1 MFVPATK
8 PARLIVSI
16 LLAVAFSFLFAS
28 CSVIVRKYPAAKPF
42 VYKTDVQVEGK
53 FTTDERKQLKAQLEQ
68 QLHDSLKPR
77 TVQKWVFFNY
87 MDNPPSYDS
96 LNVGKSIIYLK
107 ALLNSAGYYH
117 DTIIPQVRI
126 DTVED
131 QYRTFIDFHVQPGR
145 LTRLDSIWYGMNRD
159 TVGARPGRDTLQ
171 QITLNAR
178 NESLLKKGEAFSKP
192 VIAAERDRLA
202 DLYRNNGYLRF
213 TSEEILAIWDT
224 VDLALIRP
232 TLDPIEQ
239 ARLIEAL
246 RERRE
251 NPTADVEMTLRANRD
266 TSHLIRYYNGNI
278 TIYPDV
284 GRDTAEYVPQFQNI
298 GELRIVTYFNRFK
311 PKILAE
317 NVFMKKGDLYV
328 QRNYLRTLNRFN
340 ALGAWR
346 LVSIDQVPRPGTDT
360 VDFNIKLTPAEKY
373 KFSANLEGSRNVGQS
388 VYFTG
393 SLLGMGVNFN
403 LQNRNFARVAGQANT
418 SARFGTELG
427 SSEGENLVQSVQA
440 IFSHTIT
447 FPRLIP
453 KGTWV
458 PQALRENARTSLNF
472 NVGNIDRIDVFNVS
486 TFNASMGYEFNWKN
500 KLLGIRF
507 PNVEYNYLIP
517 GPRLRKYIEENAS
530 FKYIFNTGL
539 ISSIIGNYTRAGAPR
554 KNVTNVFRTSLE
566 LSGPITGYFRSP
578 FLDKKLYRFARA
590 DVEFRNTHT
599 IRRTAVVW
607 RVFGGIG
614 VGVPRFAKDSINFS
628 LPFFRQYYAGGPN
641 SMRAWGLRKLGPGSR
656 IASLAIDE
664 YPDRFGDIQLEGNF
678 EYRFY
683 VANFQGW
690 IINSALFTDVGNVW
704 FLRDDPTIENEEF
717 RFNRLWHDLAIGA
730 GTGLRLDLGFLKI
743 RVDYAFKIKNPTL
756 EVPGPQWFTDTKGQ
770 LQFGIDYPF

>member
-1 MFVPATK
+1 
-8 PARLIVSI
+8 
-16 LLAVAFSFLFAS
+16 
-28 CSVIVRKYPAAKPF
+28 
-42 VYKTDVQVEGK
+42 
-53 FTTDERKQLKAQLEQ
+53 LEQ
-68 QLHDSLKPR
+68 QLHDSIRPPR
-77 TVQKWVFFNY
+77 TVQKWVLFNY
-87 MDNPPSYDS
+87 MDNPPVYDS
-96 LNVGKSIIYLK
+96 LNIGKSIVYLR
-107 ALLNSAGYYH
+107 ALLNSVGYYH
-117 DTIIPQVRI
+117 DTIIPRVRI

-131 QYRTFIDFHVQPGR
+131 QYRTFIDFHVQPGT

-171 QITLNAR
+171 QITLNAK

-224 VDLALIRP
+224 VDLALLRP

-246 RERRE
+246 RQRRE

-266 TSHLIRYYNGNI
+266 TSHLVRYYNGNI

-284 GRDTAEYVPQFQNI
+284 GPDTVDYVPQFQNT
-298 GELRIVTYFNRFK
+298 GGLNIVTYFNRFK

-317 NVFMKKGDLYV
+317 NVFIRRGDLYV

-340 ALGAWR
+340 SLGAWR
-346 LVSIDQVPRPGTDT
+346 LVTIDQVPRPGTDT

-373 KFSANLEGSRNVGQS
+373 KFSANLEGSRNIGQTFI
-388 VYFTG
+388 YGYGG
-393 SLLGMGVNFN
+393 SLLGLGVNFN
-403 LQNRNFARVAGQANT
+403 MQNRNFARVAGQANT
-418 SARFGTELG
+418 SFRFGTELG
-427 SSEGENLVQSVQA
+427 STQGENLVQSVQA
-440 IFSHTIT
+440 IFSHSII

-453 KGTWV
+453 RRTWV
-458 PQALRENARTSLNF
+458 PRSLRENARTSLNF
-472 NVGNIDRIDVFNVS
+472 NVGNVDRIEYFNVT
-486 TFNASMGYEFNWKN
+486 TFNTSMGYEFNWKN

-517 GPRLRKYIEENAS
+517 GPGLYDLIGTNAS
-530 FKYIFNTGL
+530 YGYIFNTGL
-539 ISSIIGNYTRAGAPR
+539 ISSVIGNYTRAGAPR
-554 KNVTNVFRTSLE
+554 KNLTNVFRTSLE
-566 LSGPITGYFRSP
+566 LSGPVTGFFRSR
-578 FLDKKLYRFARA
+578 FLDSNLYRFARA
-590 DVEFRNTHT
+590 DVEYRSTHT
-599 IRRTAVVW
+599 IRRTAIAW

-614 VGVPRFAKDSINFS
+614 VGVPRFAKDSINFY

-641 SMRAWGLRKLGPGSR
+641 SMRAWGLRKLGPGSM
-656 IASLAIDE
+656 IAPFDKNE
-664 YPDRFGDIQLEGNF
+664 TPNRFGDIQLEGNF

-717 RFNRLWHDLAIGA
+717 RFSRLWHDIAIGA

-743 RVDYAFKIKNPTL
+743 RLDYAFKIKNPSL
-756 EVPGPQWFTDTKGQ
+756 DKPGPQWFTDSTGQ